1 MREHELYDTRQKT
14 VHERFATKCYFLLH
28 REAWIDI
35 GRRNARMI
43 RAKER
48 CFAWVSSSVPLLLYE
63 RKDIKEREVLLYLLL
78 SCFFARGRMQGARTG
93 ARSVTFGCTDQ
104 PISTW
109 MIFARGADL
118 GDLFHRGVL
127 ISYPILTKVFFFFF
141 FGCRGVADGWQ
152 YLPRWILLTCF
163 LPQFSLSSSYPWHL
177 F

>member
-35 GRRNARMI
+35 GRRNAQMI

-63 RKDIKEREVLLYLLL
+63 RKDIKEREDLSYLLL

-104 PISTW
+104 PIST
-109 MIFARGADL
+109 
-118 GDLFHRGVL
+118 
-127 ISYPILTKVFFFFF
+127 
-141 FGCRGVADGWQ
+141 
-152 YLPRWILLTCF
+152 
-163 LPQFSLSSSYPWHL
+163 
-177 F
+177 

>member
-28 REAWIDI
+28 REAWI
-35 GRRNARMI
+35 RRNAQMI

-93 ARSVTFGCTDQ
+93 ARSVCTDQ
-104 PISTW
+104 PIST
-109 MIFARGADL
+109 
-118 GDLFHRGVL
+118 
-127 ISYPILTKVFFFFF
+127 
-141 FGCRGVADGWQ
+141 
-152 YLPRWILLTCF
+152 
-163 LPQFSLSSSYPWHL
+163 
-177 F
+177 